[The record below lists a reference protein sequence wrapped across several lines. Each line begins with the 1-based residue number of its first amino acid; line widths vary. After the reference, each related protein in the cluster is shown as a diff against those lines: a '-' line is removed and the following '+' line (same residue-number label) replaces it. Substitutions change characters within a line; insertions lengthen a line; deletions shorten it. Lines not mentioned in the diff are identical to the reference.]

1 MYICIIYNISLWTK
15 IWLFIDLL
23 ELKPEIMKLT
33 NSFEILFPETHT
45 DFEKACYTTQSNRK
59 ISMIMILL
67 TLRYSNKIIIIKEK
81 LN

>member
-1 MYICIIYNISLWTK
+1 
-15 IWLFIDLL
+15 
-23 ELKPEIMKLT
+23 MKLT

-45 DFEKACYTTQSNRK
+45 DFEKACYTTQSNQK